1 MKSAFFWPGFC
12 VFALSLMIAGQV
24 AAQGES
30 ASIESPRWSYEIRG
44 GNYHPDLDLFETFY
58 GDNKEDYFGLAGSYR
73 LKEWLEIGGEY
84 SQMRAKGVGILTST
98 QALGGSVTYRLNPA
112 HIYSN
117 FIFQRSVRQRVVPYV
132 GLGLT
137 VAAYK
142 QDVEIQGSIDG
153 RTDLGYSARLGVR
166 FLVGSKGLTAT
177 AASAGNPDW
186 RSYIFLEAQQ
196 ISVEVDDIELG
207 GQSYMLGFRMEFNP

>member
-1 MKSAFFWPGFC
+1 
-12 VFALSLMIAGQV
+12 MIAGQV

-58 GDNKEDYFGLAGSYR
+58 GDDKEDYFGLAGSYR

-84 SQMRAKGVGILTST
+84 SQMRAKGVGILTTT

-117 FIFQRSVRQRVVPYV
+117 FIFQRGVRQRVVPYV

-142 QDVEIQGSIDG
+142 QDVEVQGSING

-166 FLVGSKGLTAT
+166 FLAGSEGLTAT
-177 AASAGNPDW
+177 AASDGNPYW
-186 RSYIFLEAQQ
+186 RGYIFLEAQQ

-207 GQSYMLGFRMEFNP
+207 GRSYMLGFRMEFNPTNSFGF